1 MRLWHGR
8 WRRRVLALAA
18 GTLAEDA
25 LRTPV
30 LAHLETCAA
39 CRAERLALQSTIDLL
54 ARDPARAAEPPL
66 SLSALRARVLA
77 RIDAA
82 AGQSRPRRPR
92 WAPGLWL
99 GAAAA
104 ALLAVA
110 VWWPRA
116 PLAPAPGV
124 VASPPSATV
133 AAEVPDEDVIR
144 HLERVVAREHAARY
158 LGEAGDVLVTVAARP
173 RRCRKGHDHV
183 DVGEEAQRSRELLAR
198 RSLLDVHEA
207 AVANA
212 RPVLDDVEQ
221 VLREVASLES
231 CARRHDLQAI
241 NRQVERSRLLLKIGL
256 MTRELQG

>member
-66 SLSALRARVLA
+66 ALAALRTRVLA
-77 RIDAA
+77 RIDEA
-82 AGQSRPRRPR
+82 AGQSRPLPPR
-92 WAPGLWL
+92 WARGLSL

-124 VASPPSATV
+124 VASPPSV
-133 AAEVPDEDVIR
+133 AVADEDFIR
-144 HLERVVAREHAARY
+144 HLERAVAREHAARY

-207 AVANA
+207 AVATA

-241 NRQVERSRLLLKIGL
+241 NRQVERSRLLLKIDL